1 MCNLEAELFSNGIIC
16 RVPQTDNSSQ
26 ITQKEKLIS
35 AFECVCDFFFLPK
48 ARIALIISTQ
58 KGRPAG
64 TKL

>member
-16 RVPQTDNSSQ
+16 RVPQTDNSFQ

-35 AFECVCDFFFLPK
+35 AFECSMTFFLPK
-48 ARIALIISTQ
+48 ERIALIISSR

>member
-16 RVPQTDNSSQ
+16 RVPHTDNSFQ

-35 AFECVCDFFFLPK
+35 AFECSVTFFFLPK
-48 ARIALIISTQ
+48 DRIALIISSR
-58 KGRPAG
+58 KGRLSG